1 MAQQGIHMPSSGGG
15 LMRYSEE
22 YNSRFKI
29 KPSHIILFII
39 AIIAFVVILK
49 IFFPISG

>member
-1 MAQQGIHMPSSGGG
+1 MADNIFMPSSGGG
-15 LMRYSEE
+15 LMRYNEE
-22 YNSRFKI
+22 YKSKLMF

-39 AIIAFVVILK
+39 LVIAFVYILK